1 MWLLQPLYFSNI
13 IKRCLLLL
21 LLLLQDRSLLGAD
34 PVIWLTFGVTHFVR
48 PEDAPVMPCDQVR
61 TLQCMLRR
69 LLLLLPVPLSSGPVT
84 RCAK

>member
-1 MWLLQPLYFSNI
+1 VRLDHAA
-13 IKRCLLLL
+13 LL

-61 TLQCMLRR
+61 RMLLQETISC
-69 LLLLLPVPLSSGPVT
+69 S
-84 RCAK
+84 